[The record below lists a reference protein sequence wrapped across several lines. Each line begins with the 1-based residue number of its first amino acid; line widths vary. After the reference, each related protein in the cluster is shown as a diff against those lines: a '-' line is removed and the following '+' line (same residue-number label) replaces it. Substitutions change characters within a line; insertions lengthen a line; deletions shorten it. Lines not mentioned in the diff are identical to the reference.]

1 VDVIILSQSVFA
13 SFQTQQQLSRK
24 TSKGVKGQAFRHY
37 LWIDLGGELNLRD
50 CLVIGSLVSKR
61 RNQMKRVIA
70 VLFVIAL
77 AFTMISGCASLQD
90 VKKLQADTQAAL
102 DRAQSIEQKCA
113 ADAQSAAASARR
125 AEDAANKAEAMA
137 QKCQSIFMKHMK
149 K

>member
-1 VDVIILSQSVFA
+1 
-13 SFQTQQQLSRK
+13 
-24 TSKGVKGQAFRHY
+24 
-37 LWIDLGGELNLRD
+37 
-50 CLVIGSLVSKR
+50 
-61 RNQMKRVIA
+61 MKRILA

-77 AFTMISGCASLQD
+77 AFTMISGCASVQE